1 MCGAYGAASKMAGG
15 FSPMHALLD
24 RNKKG
29 TPASRGAANAAA
41 AAAPVA
47 ALTPGAAPMQPR
59 VRF

>member
-1 MCGAYGAASKMAGG
+1 MCGAYGAANKMIGG

-29 TPASRGAANAAA
+29 TPASRSAAN

-47 ALTPGAAPMQPR
+47 AMTPGAAPMQAK